1 MKKNQKK
8 ELHQKNNEE
17 LKQLIGKM
25 NEELVKLKMEKQAGK
40 LKNVRLLERK
50 KHELAIVKT
59 IFKEKELNL

>member
-1 MKKNQKK
+1 
-8 ELHQKNNEE
+8 
-17 LKQLIGKM
+17 
-25 NEELVKLKMEKQAGK
+25 MEKQAGK